1 MEVRDLY
8 DINRNKLEKTTVKGI
23 RPKKG
28 EYWLVVFIMF
38 ENIDG
43 RFLIQK
49 RSLMKGGKWSIT
61 AGHPKANENSYQG
74 LLTEVKEELG
84 INIKDEA
91 VIVYQTEIDDY
102 KIVDCYYAKININI
116 NDLKLQK
123 KEVQDVKL
131 ATFEEIEELINKGK
145 FLKKHIRKFY
155 EFKENYL
162 KIKNKY
168 TAYSNNIKEG

>member
-8 DINRNKLEKTTVKGI
+8 DINRNKLERKTIKGI
-23 RPKKG
+23 KPKKD
-28 EYWLVVFIMF
+28 EYWLVVFIMI

-49 RSLMKGGKWSIT
+49 RSLIKGGKWSIT
-61 AGHPKANENSYQG
+61 AGHPKTGEDSYQG

-84 INIKDEA
+84 FDINNKK
-91 VIVYQTEIDDY
+91 VYVYHTEIDDY
-102 KIVDCYYAKININI
+102 KIVDCYYMKLDINSEE
-116 NDLKLQK
+116 LKLQK
-123 KEVQDVKL
+123 EEVSDVKL
-131 ATFEEIEELINKGK
+131 ATFDEIEELIKKVK

-162 KIKNKY
+162 EIKNKY
-168 TAYSNNIKEG
+168 SKL